1 VTLWVFGW
9 GAKDGFALEVTK
21 ADSADT
27 ADALKWA
34 ETQAELLA
42 G

>member
-1 VTLWVFGW
+1 VTGD
-9 GAKDGFALEVTK
+9 AYAAYGFALEVIK

-27 ADALKWA
+27 ADALTWA